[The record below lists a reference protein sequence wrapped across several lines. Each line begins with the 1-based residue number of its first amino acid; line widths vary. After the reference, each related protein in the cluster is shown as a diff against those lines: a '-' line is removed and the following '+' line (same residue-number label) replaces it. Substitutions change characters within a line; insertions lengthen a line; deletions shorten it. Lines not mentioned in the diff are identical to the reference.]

1 MKSMLNA
8 KYIITEQMYNDYC
21 ENYTVVPV
29 LKRSTFKED
38 VLSILDSN
46 TLDVF
51 NDKYQLLLHSPKGG
65 RYSFLAV
72 KNSSYFTGKPD
83 GLYIDR
89 VTEDNIHKQEFISGN
104 PLQLLEQV
112 FSQYCAPTIECAPDF
127 YGGLIGYFG
136 YDIVRLLENIPDT
149 AHNDIDLPL
158 YFFGLVTDGI
168 AIDHKEQ
175 QMYIYANKTAKE
187 SYRELVGRI
196 EEIEATISK
205 MIESSIRNGEHVHGE
220 LVDEELIED
229 ANKPSSVNGD
239 YSCDID
245 EAVAT
250 FTEGEFCNAVD
261 RIIDYIKAG
270 DVFQVNLSVRH
281 GIQTN
286 KNPYEIYRTLVNNNP
301 SPYMAYIHTP
311 EFAIASSSPE
321 LLVKVKDQLVE
332 TRPIAGTRSRGS
344 NEEQETALINDLLSN
359 EKELAE
365 HIMLVDLERND
376 LGRICEYGSVTVNEL
391 FTLEKYSHV
400 IHLVSNVR
408 GKLRAD
414 KNLFDV
420 IRAVFPGGTIT
431 GAPKV
436 RTMEIIEEL
445 EPVKRG
451 LYTGSIGWIGFQHEM
466 EFNIAIRTAIIKDNW
481 AYVQAGAGIVYDSI
495 PKREYKESLKKARA
509 VWEAIRG

>member
-1 MKSMLNA
+1 MTLMLNA
-8 KYIITEQMYNDYC
+8 KYIVTEQMYNDYC

-29 LKRSTFKED
+29 LKKTAFKED
-38 VLSILDSN
+38 ILSMLDLNILDI
-46 TLDVF
+46 F

-65 RYSFLAV
+65 RYSYLAI
-72 KNSSYFTGKPD
+72 KNSCYFTGNYD

-89 VTEDNIHKQEFISGN
+89 DTDYKREFIPGN

-112 FSQYCAPTIECAPDF
+112 FSQYRAPIIENAPDF
-127 YGGLIGYFG
+127 YGGLIGYFS
-136 YDIVRLLENIPDT
+136 YDIVRLIENIPDIS
-149 AHNDIDLPL
+149 HNDLDLPL

-175 QMYIYANKTAKE
+175 QLCIFANKAADE
-187 SYRELVGRI
+187 SYNELVERI
-196 EEIEATISK
+196 EDIEVAINEIIAN
-205 MIESSIRNGEHVHGE
+205 SIRNDKYVHDE
-220 LVDEELIED
+220 LQDELLIED
-229 ANKPSSVNGD
+229 NGKPASVND
-239 YSCDID
+239 VYNYNID
-245 EAVAT
+245 EALAT
-250 FTEGEFCNAVD
+250 FSESEFCNASD
-261 RIIDYIKAG
+261 RIIEYIKAG

-281 GIQTN
+281 GIETD
-286 KNPYEIYRTLVNNNP
+286 KTPYDIYRTLVKNNP

-311 EFAIASSSPE
+311 QFAIASSSPE
-321 LLVKVKDQLVE
+321 LLVKVKDQLVG
-332 TRPIAGTRSRGS
+332 TRPIAGTRSRGI
-344 NEEQETALINDLLSN
+344 NEEQETELINDLLSN

-376 LGRICEYGSVTVNEL
+376 LGRICEYGSVTVDEL

-451 LYTGSIGWIGFQHEM
+451 LYTGSIGWIGFQQDM
-466 EFNIAIRTAIIKDNW
+466 EFNIVIRTAIIKDNW